1 MSFFFILPIPYTML
15 LDRTIAPPF
24 QVIRHINLPAVETLT
39 LDNGLPL
46 HIINIGDQPVVRLEC
61 LFEAGTWYESVPG
74 ASYFSTKMLPEG
86 TSNRTSAEIS
96 AAFDRVGA
104 FTEMSHTSD
113 RSGIVVYCLARF
125 LPQVLPIVQD
135 LIADATFPEKEWNDL
150 RNITLQNHRV
160 NWEKNAFRASTHFR
174 EALYGT
180 GHPYGRR
187 RDEEQ
192 ITRLAKEEVMAH
204 YQSHVQHA
212 QYRLVMAGKV
222 GREEIEAVNA
232 FLGKTTSLTN
242 VERSAPT
249 YLPDPSDEKNILIK
263 RPESLQSSIR
273 FGKRLFNRHH
283 PDYYKMLVTNE
294 ILGGYFGSR
303 LMKNIREEKGLTYGI
318 SSNVSTLRHDGYF
331 MIGTDVKSEFTQQTL
346 DEIRKEIGLLQT
358 VPVGADELQT
368 VKNFMAGEFAGSLN
382 TAFDVADR
390 QKILIMDGL
399 PFDFFDRYIEQ
410 IHATTAEDIM
420 LLAQTHLA
428 LDTMTEVVVG
438 GK

>member
-1 MSFFFILPIPYTML
+1 ML
-15 LDRTIAPPF
+15 MQLDRTLAPPF

-46 HIINIGDQPVVRLEC
+46 HIINIGEQPIVRLEC
-61 LFEAGTWYESVPG
+61 LFEAGTWYETMPG
-74 ASYFSTKMLPEG
+74 ASYFATKMLSEG
-86 TSNRTSAEIS
+86 TSTRTSAEIS
-96 AAFDRVGA
+96 EAFDRVGA

-125 LPQVLPIVQD
+125 LPQVLPLVQE

-150 RNITLQNHRV
+150 RNIMLQNHRV
-160 NWEKNAFRASTHFR
+160 NWEKSAFQASTYFR
-174 EALYGT
+174 EALFGPE
-180 GHPYGRR
+180 HPYGRS

-192 ITRLAKEEVMAH
+192 IVNLAKEEALAH
-204 YQSHVQHA
+204 YKSRIQHA
-212 QYRLVMAGKV
+212 PFRLVMAGKV
-222 GREEIEAVNA
+222 GREEVEAVNA
-232 FLGKTTSLTN
+232 FLGKGSSLTHT
-242 VERSAPT
+242 EQSEPT
-249 YLPDPSDEKNILIK
+249 YLTNTADEKIILVE
-263 RPESLQSSIR
+263 RPESVQSSIR
-273 FGKRLFNRHH
+273 YGKLLFTRQH

-318 SSNVSTLRHDGYF
+318 SSNVSTLRHAGYF
-331 MIGTDVKSEFTQQTL
+331 MIGTDVKKDFTEQTL
-346 DEIRKEIGLLQT
+346 DEIRREIALLQT
-358 VPVGADELQT
+358 VPVAGDELQT

-399 PFDFFDRYIEQ
+399 PTDFFERYIEQ
-410 IHATTAEDIM
+410 IHATTADDI
-420 LLAQTHLA
+420 LRLAQTYLD

-438 GK
+438 GR

>member
-1 MSFFFILPIPYTML
+1 MH
-15 LDRTIAPPF
+15 LDRTVAPPF
-24 QVIRHINLPAVETLT
+24 QVIRHINLPAVETLA

-46 HIINIGDQPVVRLEC
+46 HIINIGDQPIVRLEC
-61 LFEAGTWYESVPG
+61 LFEAGTWYEATPG
-74 ASYFSTKMLPEG
+74 ASYFATKMLSEG
-86 TSNRTSAEIS
+86 TSTRSSAEIS
-96 AAFDRVGA
+96 EAFDRVGA

-113 RSGIVVYCLARF
+113 RSGILVYCLARF
-125 LPQVLPIVQD
+125 LPQVLPIVQE

-160 NWEKNAFRASTHFR
+160 NWEKNAFRASVHFR
-174 EALYGT
+174 EALFGPT
-180 GHPYGRR
+180 HPYGRR

-192 ITRLAKEEVMAH
+192 ISSLAKEDAFAH
-204 YQSHVQHA
+204 YKSQIQHSP
-212 QYRLVMAGKV
+212 YRLVLAGKA
-222 GREEIEAVNA
+222 GREEIETVNA
-232 FLGKTTSLTN
+232 FLGKGPFLTDTQQSDPNYLATTTDDKTIL
-242 VERSAPT
+242 VE
-249 YLPDPSDEKNILIK
+249 

-273 FGKRLFNRHH
+273 YGKRLFTRQH
-283 PDYYKMLVTNE
+283 PDYYKMLVVNE

-318 SSNVSTLRHDGYF
+318 SSNVSTLRHEGYF
-331 MIGTDVKSEFTQQTL
+331 MIGTDVKKEFTGQTL
-346 DEIRKEIGLLQT
+346 DEIRREITSLQS
-358 VPVGADELQT
+358 VPVGDDELQT

-399 PFDFFDRYIEQ
+399 PIDFFERYIEQ
-410 IHATTAEDIM
+410 IHATTADDI
-420 LLAQTHLA
+420 LRLAQNHLN

>member
-1 MSFFFILPIPYTML
+1 MH

-46 HIINIGDQPVVRLEC
+46 HVINIGDQPIVRLEC
-61 LFEAGTWYESVPG
+61 LFEAGTWYESTPG
-74 ASYFSTKMLPEG
+74 ASYFAIKMLPEG
-86 TSNRTSAEIS
+86 TSARGSAEIS

-125 LPQVLPIVQD
+125 LPEVLPVVQE
-135 LIADATFPEKEWNDL
+135 LIAEASFPEKEWNDL

-160 NWEKNAFRASTHFR
+160 NWEKNAFRATAHFR
-174 EALYGT
+174 EAIFGPA
-180 GHPYGRR
+180 HPYGHQ

-192 ITRLAKEEVMAH
+192 IIGLAKEEAIAH
-204 YQSHVQHA
+204 YKSQIQHA
-212 QYRLVMAGKV
+212 PYRLVMAGKV
-222 GREEIEAVNA
+222 GREEIDAVNA
-232 FLGKTTSLTN
+232 FLGKGTPFADTEQTSPSFVLNPTDQKQLTI
-242 VERSAPT
+242 E
-249 YLPDPSDEKNILIK
+249 

-273 FGKRLFNRHH
+273 YGKRLFTRHH

-318 SSNVSTLRHDGYF
+318 SSNVSTLRHEGYF
-331 MIGTDVKSEFTQQTL
+331 MIGTDVKKEFTQQTL
-346 DEIRKEIGLLQT
+346 SEIRKEISLLQT
-358 VPVGADELQT
+358 VPVPEDELQT

-399 PFDFFDRYIEQ
+399 PADFFDRYIEQ

-420 LLAQTHLA
+420 YLAQTHLA

-438 GK
+438 GM